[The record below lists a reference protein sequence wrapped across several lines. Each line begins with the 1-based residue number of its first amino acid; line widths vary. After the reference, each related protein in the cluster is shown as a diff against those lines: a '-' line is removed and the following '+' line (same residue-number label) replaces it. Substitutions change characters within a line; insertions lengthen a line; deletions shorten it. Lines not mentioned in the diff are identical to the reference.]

1 MQKAM
6 VTLSDYKKQLRGQ
19 FTNRNVINL
28 SKYSFTKGQHNLL
41 NENLNFVQLGI
52 LYKNLYEEN
61 KTKRLFL

>member
-1 MQKAM
+1 M

-19 FTNRNVINL
+19 FANRNAINL

-41 NENLNFVQLGI
+41 NENLNFVQHGI
-52 LYKNLYEEN
+52 LYKNLYQEN